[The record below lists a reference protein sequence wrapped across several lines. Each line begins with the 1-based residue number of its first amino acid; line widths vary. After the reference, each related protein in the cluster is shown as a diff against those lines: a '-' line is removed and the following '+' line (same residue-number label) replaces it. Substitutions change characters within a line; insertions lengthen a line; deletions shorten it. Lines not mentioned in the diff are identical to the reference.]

1 MPTDAQRASGASLPR
16 VSRGRAVSKR
26 CLLAALVVLSVA
38 TAGDVGSS
46 SAHRDRTA
54 VTITPA
60 PAFAPT
66 DLVKPAQADWATNG
80 GDYGQTRYSA
90 LTQIKSANVRRL
102 RLAWHIHL
110 NGSGMGSK
118 YRGEGTPLVY
128 KGIMYAVT
136 GANDVFAIDA
146 TTGTILWQYSAQ
158 LPDTIGGVCCG
169 WLSRGLA
176 LGDGKVYVARLD
188 ATLVALSQDTGRVV
202 WTASNGSPRD
212 GYTMTMAP
220 LYYNGLVI
228 VGVSGGEFGISGSV
242 TAYDARDGHRVWR
255 FNTDPGSRRA
265 RRGHVAGRRRVADG
279 RRPGVEHAERRPEAR
294 AHVLHD
300 RQRVPV
306 VEPRAG
312 RQPLHVVVRRG
323 EAGQRRVRMAL
334 PGRPSR
340 HLGLRL
346 RVQHRPVR
354 RRRSPG

>member
-1 MPTDAQRASGASLPR
+1 MVL
-16 VSRGRAVSKR
+16 KR
-26 CLLAALVVLSVA
+26 CLLAALAVLSVA

-90 LTQIKSANVRRL
+90 LTQIKSGNVRKL

-118 YRGEGTPLVY
+118 FRGEGTPLVY

-146 TTGTILWQYSAQ
+146 TNGTILWQYSAQ
-158 LPDTIGGVCCG
+158 LPDTMGGVCCG

-228 VGVSGGEFGISGSV
+228 VGVSGGEFGIRGSV

-255 FNTDPGSRRA
+255 FNTIPAPGELGADTWPR
-265 RRGHVAGRRRVADG
+265 RRRVADG

-323 EAGQRRVRMAL
+323 EAGHRRVRMAL

-346 RVQHRPVR
+346 RVQHSSVR
-354 RRRSPG
+354 DARSAG